1 MRPQPTGREFSPKRL
16 LPKKIREAYSTAPQ
30 ILRSK
35 SKGAVQYSGEAVN
48 IYERKA
54 SEY

>member
-1 MRPQPTGREFSPKRL
+1 LHYQNKNLGA
-16 LPKKIREAYSTAPQ
+16 KIREAYSTAPQ
-30 ILRSK
+30 ILPKGK